1 MILSSNNIM
10 ASLEAML
17 FAAGDP
23 VEPGKLAEVLDVDV
37 ENVIKMLGHLEAMY
51 DENNRGL
58 RLIRIDGKYQLCT
71 REEYSD
77 EVRGLLE
84 IKKNTPLSQAAFEV
98 LAIVAYNK
106 TVTRSFIE
114 QIRGVDCS
122 GPVSNL
128 IQKGLIEEKGRLDL
142 PGRPL
147 VYGTTDRF
155 LRCFSLNSL
164 DDLPDLPEEE
174 KQDDSQTSLFEDEK
188 SKEPDIPDADRRPCG
203 PLRSER
209 ADGHV
214 QAVCRAAG
222 GRGQGLLLLL
232 HRGAAGGT
240 ARRTARQR

>member
-1 MILSSNNIM
+1 MSNKNAA

-23 VEPGKLAEVLDVDV
+23 VEPGKLAEVLDIDV
-37 ENVIKMLGHLEAMY
+37 ESVIKMLGHLEAMY
-51 DENNRGL
+51 DENDRGL
-58 RLIRIDGKYQLCT
+58 RLIRVDGKYQLCT
-71 REEYSD
+71 REEYVD

-174 KQDDSQTSLFEDEK
+174 EKKDDSQTSLFEGEGSQQDIDEAK
-188 SKEPDIPDADRRPCG
+188 LNDE
-203 PLRSER
+203 E
-209 ADGHV
+209 DGV
-214 QAVCRAAG
+214 
-222 GRGQGLLLLL
+222 
-232 HRGAAGGT
+232 
-240 ARRTARQR
+240 

>member
-1 MILSSNNIM
+1 MNSNNVL

-23 VEPGKLAEVLDVDV
+23 VEPAKLAEVLDIDV
-37 ENVIKMLGHLEAMY
+37 ENVIKMLGHLEADY
-51 DENNRGL
+51 DERGSGI
-58 RLIRIDGKYQLCT
+58 RLIRVDGKYQLCT
-71 REEYSD
+71 KEEYSE

-164 DDLPDLPEEE
+164 EELPDLPDEAE
-174 KQDDSQTSLFEDEK
+174 KNDDNQTSLFSEDNDKVLKQTQSPEQK
-188 SKEPDIPDADRRPCG
+188 
-203 PLRSER
+203 
-209 ADGHV
+209 DGE
-214 QAVCRAAG
+214 
-222 GRGQGLLLLL
+222 
-232 HRGAAGGT
+232 
-240 ARRTARQR
+240 

>member
-1 MILSSNNIM
+1 MNNNNIL
-10 ASLEAML
+10 ASIEAML

-23 VEPGKLAEVLDVDV
+23 VEPAKLAEVLDIDV
-37 ENVIKMLGHLEAMY
+37 ENIIKMLGHLEAMY
-51 DENNRGL
+51 DEKDGGL

-77 EVRGLLE
+77 EVRALLE

-106 TVTRSFIE
+106 SVTRSFIE

-122 GPVSNL
+122 GPVSSL

-164 DDLPDLPEEE
+164 EDLPDLPEEAE
-174 KQDDSQTSLFEDEK
+174 KNDDTQTSLFEDKDKNDEILTQN
-188 SKEPDIPDADRRPCG
+188 PDENG
-203 PLRSER
+203 VEEE
-209 ADGHV
+209 G
-214 QAVCRAAG
+214 
-222 GRGQGLLLLL
+222 
-232 HRGAAGGT
+232 
-240 ARRTARQR
+240 

>member
-1 MILSSNNIM
+1 MSSNNVL

-23 VEPGKLAEVLDVDV
+23 VEPGKLAEVLDIDV
-37 ENVIKMLGHLEAMY
+37 ENVIKMLGHLEASY
-51 DENNRGL
+51 DENNSGL
-58 RLIRIDGKYQLCT
+58 RLIRVDGKYQICT

-106 TVTRSFIE
+106 TVTKSFIE

-128 IQKGLIEEKGRLDL
+128 VQKGLIEEKGRLDL

-164 DDLPDLPEEE
+164 DDLPDLPEDTEE
-174 KQDDSQTSLFEDEK
+174 KDDSQTSLFEDNDE
-188 SKEPDIPDADRRPCG
+188 SKDSALKENDVLKGID
-203 PLRSER
+203 EE
-209 ADGHV
+209 DG
-214 QAVCRAAG
+214 
-222 GRGQGLLLLL
+222 
-232 HRGAAGGT
+232 
-240 ARRTARQR
+240 

>member
-1 MILSSNNIM
+1 MILNSNNVL

-23 VEPGKLAEVLDVDV
+23 VEPAKLAEVLDIDV
-37 ENVIKMLGHLEAMY
+37 ENVIKMLGHLEADY
-51 DENNRGL
+51 DERGSGI
-58 RLIRIDGKYQLCT
+58 RLIRVDGKYQLCT
-71 REEYSD
+71 KEEYSE

-164 DDLPDLPEEE
+164 EELPDLPDEAE
-174 KQDDSQTSLFEDEK
+174 KNDDNQTSLFSEDNDKVLKQTQSPEQK
-188 SKEPDIPDADRRPCG
+188 
-203 PLRSER
+203 
-209 ADGHV
+209 DGE
-214 QAVCRAAG
+214 
-222 GRGQGLLLLL
+222 
-232 HRGAAGGT
+232 
-240 ARRTARQR
+240 

>member
-1 MILSSNNIM
+1 MNSNNVL

-23 VEPGKLAEVLDVDV
+23 VEPSKLAEVLDIDV
-37 ENVIKMLGHLEAMY
+37 ENVIKMLGHLEAIY
-51 DENNRGL
+51 DERDGGL
-58 RLIRIDGKYQLCT
+58 RLIRVDGKYQICT
-71 REEYSD
+71 REEYS
-77 EVRGLLE
+77 EQVRGLLE

-128 IQKGLIEEKGRLDL
+128 VQKGLIEEKGRLDL

-164 DDLPDLPEEE
+164 DDLPDLPAEVEG
-174 KQDDSQTSLFEDEK
+174 KDNSQTSLFEEEN
-188 SKEPDIPDADRRPCG
+188 SDAV
-203 PLRSER
+203 LNEN
-209 ADGHV
+209 V
-214 QAVCRAAG
+214 QEG
-222 GRGQGLLLLL
+222 DD
-232 HRGAAGGT
+232 
-240 ARRTARQR
+240 

>member
-1 MILSSNNIM
+1 MNSNSVL

-23 VEPGKLAEVLDVDV
+23 VEPAKLAEVLDIDV
-37 ENVIKMLGHLEAMY
+37 ENVIKMLGHLEADY
-51 DENNRGL
+51 DERGSGI
-58 RLIRIDGKYQLCT
+58 RLIRVDGKYQLCT
-71 REEYSD
+71 KEEYSE
-77 EVRGLLE
+77 EVRGLQE

-164 DDLPDLPEEE
+164 EDLPDLPDEAE
-174 KQDDSQTSLFEDEK
+174 KNDENQTSLFSEDNDKVLKQTQSPEQK
-188 SKEPDIPDADRRPCG
+188 
-203 PLRSER
+203 
-209 ADGHV
+209 DGE
-214 QAVCRAAG
+214 
-222 GRGQGLLLLL
+222 
-232 HRGAAGGT
+232 
-240 ARRTARQR
+240 